1 VIKIKAGL
9 ALAASLMALQAQAGP
24 VHLRI
29 GWVSG
34 SSDVPLVW
42 IGPQDVLRHA
52 GKSYVLD
59 VTHFQGSPPQITAL
73 AANEID
79 FVGFGFSAM
88 PTAVQNAHM
97 TDLRIVADMFQDGA
111 PGAYSNEFLVLKD
124 GPIHSIA
131 DMKGHVAATNSA
143 GSAVDMVLRAI
154 FRKNGLEPNR
164 DVTIIEAGFGA
175 MPVMLKEHKVDL
187 VPGTRLTNG
196 DPALRAYARTL
207 FTQKDAIG
215 RAQMAELVG
224 RQGFLEQNRAAVVD
238 YIEDSLRE
246 LAWFSDPANHDA
258 AVKIFSDFTKIPAAQ
273 FDPWL
278 YVKGEDYYKDP
289 QGMPDLDA
297 LQANIDTMHSLGF
310 TKDKLDIRQY
320 ADLSYVTEAAARLK
334 TSR

>member
-1 VIKIKAGL
+1 MNRMAA
-9 ALAASLMALQAQAGP
+9 ALVVWAVTAATSAAADP
-24 VHLRI
+24 VHLRV

-42 IGPQDVLRHA
+42 IGPKDLTRHQ
-52 GKSYVLD
+52 GVSYVLD
-59 VTHFQGSPPQITAL
+59 ITHFQGSPPQITAL

-97 TDLRIVADMFQDGA
+97 TDLRIIADMFQDGA
-111 PGAYSNEFLVLKD
+111 PGGYSNEFLVLKD

-131 DMKGHVAATNSA
+131 DMRGRVAATNSA

-164 DVTIIEAGFGA
+164 DVAIIEAGFGA
-175 MPVMLKEHKVDL
+175 MPVMLKEQKVDL

-215 RAQMAELVG
+215 RAQMAELVA
-224 RQGFLEQNRAAVVD
+224 RQGFLEKNRAAVVD
-238 YIEDSLRE
+238 YLEDSLRE
-246 LAWFSDPANHDA
+246 LVWFSDPAHHDA

-273 FDPWL
+273 FASWL

-297 LQANIDTMHSLGF
+297 LQANIDTMRALGF
-310 TKDKLDIRQY
+310 TKETLDIKNY
-320 ADLSYVTEAAARLK
+320 ADLSYVTEAAARL
-334 TSR
+334 R